1 MGASDSLDS
10 IEISGCLKVRL
21 GLANRSEPTL
31 WFLHSLLFGS
41 LSTFDVF
48 FQFIFFE
55 LCGSREDKSAH
66 GQFSSPLAWA
76 TRRLQPFLR
85 LMFKSQE
92 EVKPTAGKHTA
103 AKTNSPN
110 ILRVMMM
117 AVIRVLTGK
126 ETSASH
132 LEAQTHSSDFQQHGA
147 GQHESA
153 PRPSKSSSLQSKGGD
168 GGQTW
173 LTRLYY
179 L

>member
-1 MGASDSLDS
+1 
-10 IEISGCLKVRL
+10 
-21 GLANRSEPTL
+21 
-31 WFLHSLLFGS
+31 
-41 LSTFDVF
+41 
-48 FQFIFFE
+48 
-55 LCGSREDKSAH
+55 
-66 GQFSSPLAWA
+66 
-76 TRRLQPFLR
+76 
-85 LMFKSQE
+85 MFKSQE

-179 L
+179 LLN

>member
-1 MGASDSLDS
+1 MDLEK
-10 IEISGCLKVRL
+10 IKVRM
-21 GLANRSEPTL
+21 AS
-31 WFLHSLLFGS
+31 S
-41 LSTFDVF
+41 
-48 FQFIFFE
+48 I
-55 LCGSREDKSAH
+55 
-66 GQFSSPLAWA
+66 SPLAWA

-103 AKTNSPN
+103 AKTNSPD

-117 AVIRVLTGK
+117 AVIRVVTGK

-132 LEAQTHSSDFQQHGA
+132 LEAQTHSSDRILFIFQQHGA

-153 PRPSKSSSLQSKGGD
+153 LRPLKSSSLQSKGGD

-173 LTRLYY
+173 LTRLYD